1 MTGRLGRA
9 LSALFLLEDTP
20 DRIALAF
27 AIGVFIAFCPLLGIH
42 TGLALGLAFLF
53 RLSRAA
59 MLLGAYL
66 NNPWT
71 IAPMYTAGTLL
82 GSWLLGVSPDGISN
96 MAWEAEG
103 DAFYTSLWQ
112 GLQPYI
118 WPYLVGNT
126 VLGVLAAIPAYY
138 LLRFVLLRRRATA
151 T

>member
-9 LSALFLLEDTP
+9 LNALLLLEDTP
-20 DRIALAF
+20 ERIALAF
-27 AIGVFIAFCPLLGIH
+27 AIGVWIAFSPLLGIH

-59 MLLGAYL
+59 MLFGAYI

-82 GSWLLGVSPDGISN
+82 GSWLLGDSPNGISSI
-96 MAWEAEG
+96 AWEAEG

-126 VLGVLAAIPAYY
+126 VLGVLAAIPAYF
-138 LLRFVLLRRRATA
+138 LLRAVLRRRRARRP
-151 T
+151 